1 MRFRNGISSVVPA
14 AWVVAIAVFLTFG
27 LAQTMSA
34 QDDVVH
40 IVKGIVKSVDKD
52 TKTMVV
58 KAADGTE
65 HTIKWTDKT
74 TVEGA
79 KDIGDGVADGS
90 KVTVKYTEKAG
101 EKTAVGVKAA
111 AKATAKAVQ

>member
-1 MRFRNGISSVVPA
+1 MSVRSKIRA
-14 AWVVAIAVFLTFG
+14 AWVVAIAVLLTLGF
-27 LAQTMSA
+27 AQAISA

-58 KAADGTE
+58 KAGDGTE

-74 TVEGA
+74 TVDGA
-79 KDIGDGVADGS
+79 KDVGDGVAEGT

-111 AKATAKAVQ
+111 AKGTAKAVQ